1 MSKADEDTKMFMIKD
16 AGLEISNM
24 FKEVVGKMSSD
35 NKIESL

>member
-16 AGLEISNM
+16 SGLEISNM
-24 FKEVVGKMSSD
+24 FKEVVKKMSSD